1 MFKIVNKARYEL
13 LEKMVERQDNYIENI
28 KLNNKKIDEL
38 KEKTNKILEELK
50 IKEDKR
56 RKLASKV
63 GGLQA
68 SLNNQKEKNSIILE
82 NLELKTLEA
91 DLKNKEILM
100 LRNKDKKNKNIE
112 DYKNYFEGRKEIL
125 KRMKEV
131 NKIEYRD
138 KKKKN

>member
-38 KEKTNKILEELK
+38 KEKINKILEELK
-50 IKEDKR
+50 IKEGKR

-100 LRNKDKKNKNIE
+100 LRNKDKKKKNIE
-112 DYKNYFEGRKEIL
+112 DYKNFVECRKEL
-125 KRMKEV
+125 EKRSRSE
-131 NKIEYRD
+131 E
-138 KKKKN
+138 

>member
-38 KEKTNKILEELK
+38 KEKINKILEELK

-68 SLNNQKEKNSIILE
+68 SLNHQKEKNSIILE

-91 DLKNKEILM
+91 DLKNREILM

-112 DYKNYFEGRKEIL
+112 DYKNYFEGRKEII

-131 NKIEYRD
+131 NKSEKRD
-138 KKKKN
+138 TR